1 MNKLTK
7 QMNKLNKGDDDE
19 EDEEE
24 EEEKGFGGNG
34 AFPPQDLTAFE
45 RFRVSALRK
54 LDEEGFGAVN
64 AEYDKERI
72 ALETKYLGLRA
83 PLYEQR
89 AKIIAGTVP
98 VPQVDSESTEE
109 GTAPVPAPGAFLYAI
124 PNPNNAF
131 PFLTTGKIIFP
142 KSHRR
147 SRQGH

>member
-1 MNKLTK
+1 M
-7 QMNKLNKGDDDE
+7 QRLNKGEEEDE
-19 EDEEE
+19 EDEG
-24 EEEKGFGGNG
+24 GFGGG
-34 AFPPQDLTAFE
+34 GSFPPQDLTAFE

-54 LDEEGFGAVN
+54 LDAEGFGAVN

-109 GTAPVPAPGAFLYAI
+109 GTAPVPAPGTCFVRNSNKAFQVL
-124 PNPNNAF
+124 PHTSKF
-131 PFLTTGKIIFP
+131 SP

-147 SRQGH
+147 SRHGH